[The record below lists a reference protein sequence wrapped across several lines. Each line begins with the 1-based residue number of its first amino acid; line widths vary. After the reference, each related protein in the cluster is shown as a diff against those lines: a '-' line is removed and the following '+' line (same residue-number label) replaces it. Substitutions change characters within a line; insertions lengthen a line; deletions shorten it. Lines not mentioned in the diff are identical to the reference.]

1 MTATAAATQSS
12 DDVVTV
18 MSDTVACEGTA
29 DTGGH
34 PRVFLKIDAESRET
48 VCPYCSRTFKLDP
61 NAKTGHH

>member
-1 MTATAAATQSS
+1 MTATAAAKSS

-18 MSDTVACEGTA
+18 MTDTVACDGTEDA
-29 DTGGH
+29 GGH

-48 VCPYCSRTFKLDP
+48 TCPYCGRVFKLDP